1 MLEITFV
8 RHGQVESNTRGAYIG
23 WTNKPLNMDGINQ
36 ARETA
41 LKLSGEK
48 FEAIYTSPL
57 ERAKH
62 TADIIKDK
70 TGSRM
75 ILDDGLKEWNFGIF
89 DDLTS
94 DAIADKYPEEY
105 KKWRSGWWDYKI
117 PNGESAKEAYRR
129 HSSAIKEIIK
139 KYPGGGKI
147 LVVSHLCA
155 LRNMFCCLLGGE
167 PNQAMRFSI
176 KNASVSKIVITD
188 DNYAVLTALNL

>member
-23 WTNKPLNMDGINQ
+23 WTNKPLNMEGINQ

-41 LKLSGEK
+41 LKLADEW

-70 TGSRM
+70 TGARM

-94 DAIADKYPEEY
+94 EAIADKYPEEY
-105 KKWRSGWWDYKI
+105 KKWRSDWWNYKI

-129 HSSAIKEIIK
+129 HSGAVREIVK
-139 KYPGGGKI
+139 RHPGGGKI
-147 LVVSHLCA
+147 LIVSHLCA
-155 LRNMFCCLLGGE
+155 LRNMFCFLLGDD
-167 PNQAMRFSI
+167 PSLAMRFSI
-176 KNASVSKIVITD
+176 KNASVSKILITD